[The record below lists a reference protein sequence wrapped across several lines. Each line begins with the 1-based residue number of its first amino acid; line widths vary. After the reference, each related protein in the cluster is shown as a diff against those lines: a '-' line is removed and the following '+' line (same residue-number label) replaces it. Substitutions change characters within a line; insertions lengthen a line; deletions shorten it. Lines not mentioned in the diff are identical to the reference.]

1 MKYAFLL
8 YDVAAGAEPS
18 EDEMARW
25 FAVDAETHSAG
36 VNQGGEALTPVETA
50 KTVRV
55 RGGRPEVKDG
65 PFAETKEQLGGF
77 YILDL
82 PDLDAAIDWARK
94 FPNVESGSV
103 EIRPVIDFS
112 AAQQ

>member
-8 YDVAAGAEPS
+8 YDNEAGSDES
-18 EDEMARW
+18 EEMMARW
-25 FAVDAETHSAG
+25 FAVDGETHAAG
-36 VNQGGEALTPVETA
+36 VNQGGEALNPIATA

-55 RGGRPEVKDG
+55 RGGAPEITDG

-77 YILDL
+77 YILEL
-82 PDLDAAIDWARK
+82 PDLDAAIEWAKK
-94 FPNVESGSV
+94 FPNVETGCV

-112 AAQQ
+112 GMQP

>member
-8 YDVAAGAEPS
+8 YDDEVNSDES
-18 EDEMARW
+18 EEMMARW
-25 FAVDAETHSAG
+25 FAVDGETVSTG
-36 VNQGGEALTPVETA
+36 VNQGGEALSPVATA

-55 RGGRPEVKDG
+55 RGGKPETTDG

-82 PDLDAAIDWARK
+82 PDLDAAIEWAKK
-94 FPNVESGSV
+94 FPNVETGSV

-112 AAQQ
+112 AMQP